1 MRDKSAENRQ
11 ELRRRTIV
19 AAARKAFLRNGYG
32 QTTMSAIAAAVG
44 GSKTTLWAYYR
55 NKHDLFAAVVDD
67 LVERYGEALRVPLP
81 PAGDPAE
88 TLRALGRTVMGT
100 ILRPQ
105 IVVLHR
111 LVTGEA
117 GRFPELGQLLF
128 ERGINRG
135 QARTAEWLAGQ
146 MQRGSLRPGDPMV
159 AAQHF
164 VGLLQSGVF
173 QRHVLG
179 AAPAPGAD
187 EIHAEV
193 DTVVDV
199 FMRAYNV

>member
-1 MRDKSAENRQ
+1 MRQQSAESRQ

-44 GSKTTLWAYYR
+44 GSKTTLWTYYR

-67 LVERYGEALRVPLP
+67 LVERYGDALRVPLP
-81 PAGDPAE
+81 ATGDIAE
-88 TLRALGRTVMGT
+88 TLRTLGLTVMST

-105 IVVLHR
+105 IVALHR

-117 GRFPELGQLLF
+117 GRFPELGRLLF
-128 ERGINRG
+128 ERGISRG
-135 QARTAEWLAGQ
+135 QARTAEWMAGQ
-146 MQRGSLRPGDPMV
+146 MEQGKLRVADPMI

-164 VGLLQSGVF
+164 VGLFQSGIY
-173 QRHVLG
+173 QRHLLG
-179 AAPAPGAD
+179 AAPAPTAD
-187 EIHAEV
+187 EIRAEV
-193 DTVVDV
+193 DLVVAV
-199 FMRAYNV
+199 FMRAYQP